1 MNIKDYI
8 DLDDLQCEKFDK
20 YMNLLIEWNKNIN
33 LTAITDKDDIILK
46 HFVDSI
52 SIHKYISN
60 NDKIIDVGTGAGF
73 PGIPL
78 KIYNDTLDVTLL
90 DSLNKRVIFLNN
102 VIDELRLSKIKAIHG
117 RAEEVARNVDY
128 REKYDKAVSRAVAN
142 LSTLLEYVLPF
153 IKVGGEFI
161 CMKGPNIREEL
172 KNAKIALKELGGE
185 IKKIDNFKLGNSENE
200 RNILV
205 IKKIKKINSKYPRK
219 PGIPAKLPLK

>member
-205 IKKIKKINSKYPRK
+205 IKKIKKINSKYHRK
-219 PGIPAKLPLK
+219 PGIHAKLPIK